1 MSKKFIKLIDVLK
14 KNFPRNKIPKK
25 ISNLKINDLEGWDSL
40 GNFNLL
46 LLIEDSYNI
55 RFTQKEIST
64 ITSCKEIINFL
75 KKHDRKF

>member
-46 LLIEDSYNI
+46 LLIEDTYNV

-75 KKHDRKF
+75 KKNGQKF

>member
-1 MSKKFIKLIDVLK
+1 MSKKFIRLIDILK

-25 ISNLKINDLEGWDSL
+25 ISNLRINDLEGWDSL

-46 LLIEDSYNI
+46 LLIEDTYNV

-75 KKHDRKF
+75 KKHGRKF

>member
-1 MSKKFIKLIDVLK
+1 MSKKFIKLNDILK
-14 KNFPRNKIPKK
+14 KSFPRNKIPKK
-25 ISNLKINDLEGWDSL
+25 IYNLKINDLEGWDSL

-46 LLIEDSYNI
+46 LLIEDTYNI

-75 KKHDRKF
+75 KKHGRKF

>member
-14 KNFPRNKIPKK
+14 KSFPRNKIPKK
-25 ISNLKINDLEGWDSL
+25 INNLKINDLEGWDSL

-46 LLIEDSYNI
+46 LLIEDTYNI

-75 KKHDRKF
+75 KKHGRKF